1 MDNVLVPMSVIYRL
15 AMINQCTKF
24 RLGLYIIFTLFKDM
38 KPKNLQ
44 IGRIEVARSLEV
56 IGIVI
61 VWKSAYEFIFTV
73 CKYCTVWLILWS
85 KIAVSLPCAYLS
97 PRWSNSV
104 SLVFTKIFGVIWVES
119 NGYHATSVVW
129 RSAILIE
136 HRLGRTR
143 VGASRKKTNVNRV

>member
-1 MDNVLVPMSVIYRL
+1 MSVIYRL

-61 VWKSAYEFIFTV
+61 V
-73 CKYCTVWLILWS
+73 
-85 KIAVSLPCAYLS
+85 
-97 PRWSNSV
+97 
-104 SLVFTKIFGVIWVES
+104 
-119 NGYHATSVVW
+119 
-129 RSAILIE
+129 
-136 HRLGRTR
+136 
-143 VGASRKKTNVNRV
+143 